1 MQHHKVD
8 RSWLS
13 PRERRM
19 LTAVARVALPSGQK
33 FREGDEQTAARFERF
48 FAQLPEVSQ
57 TAMKGVLW
65 SLGAASLA
73 GRRRNLDALSDGELE
88 QLIEKWRTGSYP
100 QRMAMKL
107 LTSPLKLAH
116 YDDRAMFESVHAIHT
131 LPLAKADQPRHVLE
145 RTMRAEDLPAQET
158 IECDVVVIGTG
169 AGGAVVAR
177 ELAEQGHAVVL
188 LEEGEYRTRADF
200 TGRMSDAQRK
210 MYRDFGATVTLGNT
224 NIPVPIGMTVGG
236 TTTVNSG
243 TCYRFP
249 DRIGAYWAKQFGLD
263 ELTIDKLG
271 PHYEKVEKIL
281 GVAPN
286 APEYTGKLGD
296 IIARGCDHLGWKH
309 APIPRNAPDCD
320 GQGFCCF
327 GCPTDAKRSMNVSYV
342 PMALKDGAQLF
353 TGIRANRVILENG
366 RAVGVV
372 GTGRGGQELTVR
384 ARAVVVACGSL
395 ITPCFL
401 EKNKLGNSSGQLGRH
416 LTIHPAA
423 GMMALF
429 DEPINGSRSVPQGY
443 SIEEFHDEGLLF
455 EGAFMPLD
463 VGAASIPY
471 LGRMLVDLLEQYEKL
486 HCFGFLIEDTSEGR
500 VRVGP
505 GGRPLITYWLNDHD
519 VARIKRGAEL
529 LMRCYL
535 AAGARRIYSCI
546 NGFDTIDSHADLER
560 FRQAKL
566 TARDFELTAYHPLG
580 TARMGR
586 DPKKSVVNP
595 DHQVHDVPGLY
606 VVDGS
611 VLPTSPAVNPQLT
624 IMALATRAAEKIGQ
638 KLS

>member
-1 MQHHKVD
+1 MV
-8 RSWLS
+8 
-13 PRERRM
+13 
-19 LTAVARVALPSGQK
+19 TAVARVALPEGRM
-33 FREGDEQTAARFERF
+33 FREGDADTTARFERF
-48 FAQLPEVSQ
+48 LSGLPPASQ
-57 TAMKGVLW
+57 TAMRGILW
-65 SLGAASLA
+65 SLGVAAFA
-73 GRRRNLDALSDGELE
+73 GKRRNLDALTDGDLE
-88 QLIEKWRTGSYP
+88 QLIERWRTGSYP
-100 QRMAMKL
+100 QRMAMKI
-107 LTSPLKLAH
+107 LTAPLKLAH
-116 YDDRAMFESVHAIHT
+116 FNDRAMYESVGAIHA
-131 LPLAKADQPRHVLE
+131 LPVAKPDQPRYVTE
-145 RTMRAEDLPAQET
+145 RTIRAAELPDGET
-158 IECDVVVIGTG
+158 VECDVVVIGTG

-177 ELAEQGHAVVL
+177 ELVEQGHAVVL
-188 LEEGEYRTRADF
+188 LEEGEYHTRADF
-200 TGRMSDAQRK
+200 TGHAADAQQK
-210 MYRDFGATVTLGNT
+210 LYRDFGATVTIGNT

-249 DRIGAYWAKQFGLD
+249 DRIGEHWKNEFGLD
-263 ELTIDKLG
+263 ELTADKLA
-271 PHYEKVEKIL
+271 PHYERVEKVL

-286 APEYTGKLGD
+286 AAKHTGKLGE

-320 GQGFCCF
+320 GQGVCCF

-342 PMALKDGAQLF
+342 PMALKEGAQLY
-353 TGIRANRVILENG
+353 TGIRADEILIENG

-372 GTGRGGQELTVR
+372 GTAKGGKRLTVR

-395 ITPCFL
+395 ISPLLL
-401 EKNKLGNSSGQLGRH
+401 EKNGIGMASGQLGRN

-429 DEPINGSRSVPQGY
+429 DEQINGARSVPQGY
-443 SIEEFHDEGLLF
+443 SIEEFHDEGILF

-471 LGRMLVDLLEQYEKL
+471 VGRTLVELLESYDRI
-486 HCFGFLIEDTSEGR
+486 HSFGFLIEDTSSGR
-500 VRVGP
+500 VRLGP
-505 GGRPLITYWLNDHD
+505 GGSRLITYWLNDHD

-535 AAGARRIYSCI
+535 AAGARRLYPCV
-546 NGFDTIDSHADLER
+546 NGFDTIDNMAELEA
-560 FRQAKL
+560 FRRAKL

-580 TARMGR
+580 TVRMGR
-586 DPKKSVVNP
+586 DPSKSVVNP

-611 VLPTSPAVNPQLT
+611 VLPSSPAVNPQLT
-624 IMALATRAAEKIGQ
+624 IMALATRAAEKIGRR
-638 KLS
+638 LG